1 MFAVQ
6 FISGVLFDILDLKDK
21 ISNNSNR
28 EDFVDTEI
36 SSVVFETGSNNIS
49 NETTMNLMR
58 QNSEAIFYSQKFV
71 NEIINDCILLSTQE
85 NSKGNFNFLTNPYS
99 MTYFYY

>member
-1 MFAVQ
+1 MSLRIITRNNNFVCGS
-6 FISGVLFDILDLKDK
+6 IYSGLLFDILDLKDK
-21 ISNNSNR
+21 ISNNSNI
-28 EDFVDTEI
+28 EDTEI

-71 NEIINDCILLSTQE
+71 DEIINDCISLTTQE
-85 NSKGNFNFLTNPYS
+85 NSEGNLNEN
-99 MTYFYY
+99 